1 MHHNVLGDQTC
12 AAQNCDILN
21 IKKNK
26 LHNIIMLVNSH
37 LFFHPE
43 VNSFPCYKDATQIY
57 CKSNY
62 IAYFA

>member
-26 LHNIIMLVNSH
+26 LHNIIIAGQFSP
-37 LFFHPE
+37 FFPSRGE
-43 VNSFPCYKDATQIY
+43 LISLL
-57 CKSNY
+57 
-62 IAYFA
+62 